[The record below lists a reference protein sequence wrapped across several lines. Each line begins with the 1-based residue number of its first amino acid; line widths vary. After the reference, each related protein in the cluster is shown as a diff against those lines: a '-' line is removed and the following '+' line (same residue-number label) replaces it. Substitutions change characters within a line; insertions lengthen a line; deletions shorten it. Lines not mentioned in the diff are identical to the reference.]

1 MYKLFANNK
10 YILQITIIMALTNL
24 NKLFVRVTEA
34 GLRDAVIAKSKETNN
49 NKIYFLTKTQ
59 EIVTQ
64 GVAYGLSTDVQAQI
78 ANIKSIL
85 KTFDNNG
92 KGTEDSVKA
101 AIDAVQKALD
111 DYKADNDAN
120 RALLVK
126 TVAYNA
132 TTKAIDF
139 TSEDG
144 VVHSSIKASDII
156 GNHVVKSSA
165 YDADTNTLKLTFEG
179 AAADVDVNIDLGQM
193 LDMNDVVSG
202 DKTHFEVSYAKK
214 KLTIKPV
221 TCNVANAKA
230 AVEGEHTTP
239 AVTGL
244 VDALDVKTYID
255 GASSDLQGKIDTIN
269 GKLDVIQGEETV
281 NGSIKKALKEAKE
294 YADGLNTTATTTIT
308 QEVTDR
314 KAADVALYGEAIPV
328 SGPVNTIKKNADNI
342 ATLTQ
347 SLTNEVT
354 ARKQADTDEKTA
366 REKAIQEITD
376 ALANPATFW
385 EDYTA

>member
-1 MYKLFANNK
+1 
-10 YILQITIIMALTNL
+10 MALTNL

-34 GLRDAVIAKSKETNN
+34 GLRDAVIAKSKESNN

-101 AIDAVQKALD
+101 AIDAVQQALD
-111 DYKADNDAN
+111 DYTADNNAK

-132 TTKAIDF
+132 ANKTIDF

-156 GNHVVKSSA
+156 GNHIVESSS
-165 YDADTNTLKLTFEG
+165 YDAATNHLTLTFKG
-179 AAADVDVNIDLGQM
+179 AEAPVNVDIDLGKM
-193 LDMNDVVSG
+193 LDMNDVISG
-202 DKTHFEVSYAKK
+202 DATHFTAEYVDG
-214 KLTIKPV
+214 KLTITPV
-221 TCNVANAKA
+221 TATVASDTVGLADAKDVKSYVDA
-230 AVEGEHTTP
+230 AVS
-239 AVTGL
+239 
-244 VDALDVKTYID
+244 
-255 GASSDLQGKIDTIN
+255 GAQDTLQAAIDTIN
-269 GKLDVIQGEETV
+269 GKLNIIQGEETV
-281 NGSIKKALKEAKE
+281 EGSINKALKDAKE
-294 YADGLNTTATTTIT
+294 YADGLNSAATAAIT
-308 QEVTDR
+308 KEVSDR
-314 KAADVALYGEAIPV
+314 KAADQALYGAEIPADGASTI
-328 SGPVNTIKKNADNI
+328 SGNAANI
-342 ATLTQ
+342 AALTEALA
-347 SLTNEVT
+347 S
-354 ARKQADTDEKTA
+354 EKTA
-366 REKAIQEITD
+366 REAADTTEQTAREAAIKEITD
-376 ALANPATFW
+376 ALADPATFW

>member
-1 MYKLFANNK
+1 
-10 YILQITIIMALTNL
+10 MALTNL

-34 GLRDAVIAKSKETNN
+34 SLRDAVIAKSKETSN

-64 GVAYGLSTDVQAQI
+64 GVAYGLSTDVQEQI
-78 ANIKSIL
+78 AKIKSIL
-85 KTFDNNG
+85 KNFYDD
-92 KGTEDSVKA
+92 GTEDSVKA
-101 AIDAVQKALD
+101 AIDAVQSALD
-111 DYKADNDAN
+111 AYKADNDAK

-144 VVHSSIKASDII
+144 TTVQSINASDII

-193 LDMNDVVSG
+193 LDMNDVISG
-202 DKTHFEVSYAKK
+202 DAEHFVVSYAEK

-221 TCNVANAKA
+221 TTTVASDTVGLADAKDVKSYVDA
-230 AVEGEHTTP
+230 AVS
-239 AVTGL
+239 
-244 VDALDVKTYID
+244 
-255 GASSDLQGKIDTIN
+255 GAQDTLQAAIDTIN
-269 GKLDVIQGEETV
+269 GKLDVINGEDTV
-281 NGSIKKALKEAKE
+281 DGSIAKALADAKE
-294 YADGLNTTATTTIT
+294 YADGLNTTATAAIT
-308 QEVTDR
+308 KETEDR
-314 KAADVALYGEAIPV
+314 KAADQALYGAEIPATGASTISGNAANITALTEALV
-328 SGPVNTIKKNADNI
+328 S
-342 ATLTQ
+342 
-347 SLTNEVT
+347 
-354 ARKQADTDEKTA
+354 EKTA
-366 REKAIQEITD
+366 REAADTAEQTAREAAIKEITD
-376 ALANPATFW
+376 ALADPATFW

>member
-1 MYKLFANNK
+1 
-10 YILQITIIMALTNL
+10 MALTNL

-92 KGTEDSVKA
+92 NGTEDSVKA
-101 AIDAVQKALD
+101 AIDAVQSALD
-111 DYKADNDAN
+111 AYKADNDAK

-126 TVAYNA
+126 TVAYNDI
-132 TTKAIDF
+132 TKAIDF

-144 VVHSSIKASDII
+144 TTVQSINASDII
-156 GNHVVKSSA
+156 SNHVVKSSA
-165 YDADTNTLKLTFEG
+165 YDADTNILKLTFEG

-193 LDMNDVVSG
+193 LDMNDVIS
-202 DKTHFEVSYAKK
+202 DDAEHFVVSYAEK

-221 TCNVANAKA
+221 TATVASDTVGLADAKDVKSYVDA
-230 AVEGEHTTP
+230 AVSGATT
-239 AVTGL
+239 
-244 VDALDVKTYID
+244 
-255 GASSDLQGKIDTIN
+255 DLQGKIDTIN
-269 GKLDVIQGEETV
+269 DKIDVINGDATTA
-281 NGSIKKALKEAKE
+281 GSIAKALADAKE
-294 YADGLNTTATTTIT
+294 YADGLNTTATDAINK
-308 QEVTDR
+308 EVTDR
-314 KAADVALYGEAIPV
+314 KAADQALYGAEIPATGASTI
-328 SGPVNTIKKNADNI
+328 SGNATNI
-342 ATLTQ
+342 VTLTQ

-354 ARKQADTDEKTA
+354 ARKA
-366 REKAIQEITD
+366 AIEEITD
-376 ALANPATFW
+376 ALADPATFW

>member
-85 KTFDNNG
+85 KTFDKDG

-101 AIDAVQKALD
+101 AIDAVQSALD
-111 DYKADNDAN
+111 AYKTDNNAN

-255 GASSDLQGKIDTIN
+255 AAVSGASSDLQGKIDTIN

-294 YADGLNTTATTTIT
+294 YADGLNTTVTTTIT

-354 ARKQADTDEKTA
+354 ARKQA
-366 REKAIQEITD
+366 IQEITD

>member
-354 ARKQADTDEKTA
+354 ARKQA
-366 REKAIQEITD
+366 IQEITD